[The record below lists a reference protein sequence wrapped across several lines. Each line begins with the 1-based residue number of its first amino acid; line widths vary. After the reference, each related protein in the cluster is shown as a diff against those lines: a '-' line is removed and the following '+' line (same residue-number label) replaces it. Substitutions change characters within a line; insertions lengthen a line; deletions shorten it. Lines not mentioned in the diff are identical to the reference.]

1 MNMQQRLRQNVD
13 AKWIPKQEKYQSKL
27 LKKLERLSKR
37 GIYEYEIIPYY
48 MPRWFKDGEY
58 RYELM
63 KDLQL
68 LGFKVELNGRRYE
81 YYGTL
86 YSVINISW

>member
-1 MNMQQRLRQNVD
+1 MQQRLRQNVD
-13 AKWIPKQEKYQSKL
+13 ARWIPKQEKYQRKL

-37 GIYEYEIIPYY
+37 GIYSYEIVPCY
-48 MPRWFKDGEY
+48 MPRWFKDGNY
-58 RYELM
+58 SYNLM

-68 LGFKVELNGRRYE
+68 LGFKIELNSRRHE
-81 YYGTL
+81 LGTL

>member
-13 AKWIPKQEKYQSKL
+13 ARWIPKQEKYQRKL

-37 GIYEYEIIPYY
+37 GIYSYEIVPCY
-48 MPRWFKDGEY
+48 MPRWFKDGNY
-58 RYELM
+58 SYNLM

-68 LGFKVELNGRRYE
+68 LGFKIELNSRRHE
-81 YYGTL
+81 LGTL